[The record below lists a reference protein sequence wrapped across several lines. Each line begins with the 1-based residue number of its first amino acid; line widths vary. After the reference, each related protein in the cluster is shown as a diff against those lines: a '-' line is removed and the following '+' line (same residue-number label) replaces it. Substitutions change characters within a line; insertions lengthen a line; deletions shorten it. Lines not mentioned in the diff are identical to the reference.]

1 MKNTYKSKNKSNK
14 NNFDTQIS
22 EIDEQNL
29 KFFAA
34 VESILSGGY

>member
-14 NNFDTQIS
+14 PIFEEQTS
-22 EIDEQNL
+22 KIDEQNL

-34 VESILSGGY
+34 VESILSGVY